1 MSNEQYFEEAKKS
14 IVELNQSQAEDT
26 AKKAL
31 DSGVS
36 GMELLEKGFLVGL
49 DEIGER
55 FNDGS
60 CFLPELIKS
69 GKIMERVVEIVNSSL
84 QDQGQSSSSKGKV
97 LLATVEGDVHDIG
110 KTIVASIFRANGFD
124 VKDIGNDIAN
134 DKIIEEAE
142 AYGADIIGTS
152 ALLTTTMPQ
161 QKKLEE
167 KLQEKGL
174 REKYKTMVGG
184 APVTKKWA
192 DSIGADAYAEDASD
206 GVKKALALLQ

>member
-1 MSNEQYFEEAKKS
+1 MSNEQYFEDAKKS
-14 IVELNQSQAEDT
+14 IVELNQSQAEGL
-26 AKKAL
+26 AKQAL

-36 GMELLEKGFLVGL
+36 GIELLEKGYLVGL

-69 GKIMERVVEIVNSSL
+69 GKIMERVVEIVNASL

-97 LLATVEGDVHDIG
+97 LLATVAGDVHDIG
-110 KTIVASIFRANGFD
+110 KTIVASIFRANGFE

-167 KLQEKGL
+167 KLTESGL
-174 REKYKTMVGG
+174 RDKYKTMVGG